1 MQKIFAKQALL
12 KAVESL
18 DQAAEVFRLFT
29 AEMIRDG
36 KRAEAEKLLL
46 QADAYDRFIYSVCE
60 VKVPKGDLH

>member
-1 MQKIFAKQALL
+1 MQTTFAKEAFL

-18 DQAAEVFRLFT
+18 DRATEAFRLL
-29 AEMIRDG
+29 AADMIRNG